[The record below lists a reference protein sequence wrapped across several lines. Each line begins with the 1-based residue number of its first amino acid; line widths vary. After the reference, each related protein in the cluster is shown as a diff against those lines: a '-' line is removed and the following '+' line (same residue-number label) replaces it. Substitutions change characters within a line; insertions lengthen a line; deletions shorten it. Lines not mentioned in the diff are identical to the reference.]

1 MNKITALETEIK
13 LIADW
18 MHELAEQSSA
28 AQLADELDMPHSTV
42 RHLLATDLRGA
53 TYKTL
58 VKLAREMEGA

>member
-1 MNKITALETEIK
+1 MNKITALEAEIK

-18 MHELAEQSSA
+18 LHDCASQSNPS
-28 AQLADELDMPHSTV
+28 QLADELDMPRSTV
-42 RHLLATDLRGA
+42 CHLLATDLRGA